1 VIQYERPDGVLL
13 TFGGQTALNCGVALD
28 SSGIFEKYGVE
39 ILGTPIQAITITE
52 DRQLFAEK
60 MASIQEKV
68 SPSIAVY
75 NVQEVK
81 IYVAKNG
88 KITLFIFFS
97 KRLLTLLRNLATQF
111 LHVLPTHSVD
121 WALALPTT
129 RLNSLPWRSKRLHI
143 PSS

>member
-28 SSGIFEKYGVE
+28 SSGVFKKYGVE

-52 DRQLFAEK
+52 DRQQFAEK

-75 NVQEVK
+75 NVEEVISLKDYLK
-81 IYVAKNG
+81 I
-88 KITLFIFFS
+88 
-97 KRLLTLLRNLATQF
+97 
-111 LHVLPTHSVD
+111 
-121 WALALPTT
+121 
-129 RLNSLPWRSKRLHI
+129 
-143 PSS
+143 

>member
-1 VIQYERPDGVLL
+1 MIQYERPDGVLL

-81 IYVAKNG
+81 LHLTKNR
-88 KITLFIFFS
+88 KMYLFIFS
-97 KRLLTLLRNLATQF
+97 PKG
-111 LHVLPTHSVD
+111 S
-121 WALALPTT
+121 
-129 RLNSLPWRSKRLHI
+129 
-143 PSS
+143 